1 MNSRLWLNIGLLG
14 LVLVLGV
21 AVWYESS
28 QTPHA
33 SPPPLTRLKP
43 EAVNKIEIFRRDH
56 DHLILTGHGDQ
67 WWMREPVRI
76 AADRFQVENVLRVLG
91 ADSLAQFPAEGKDLT
106 AYGLAEPEVRLRF
119 NDTELAFG
127 GMTPVDQ
134 RRYVLVGNT
143 VHLITD
149 MYALDLMADVPAFA
163 SRALVPESR
172 QMVALSLPGV
182 NIVKGGDGRWRAT
195 PEDKFGSADAVQ
207 ALLDSWRSAQA
218 IRVSL
223 YEPAPTLGEV
233 TVKLEGQDETLR
245 YFIVAEGKEGI
256 LSRPDVGLEFHL
268 SGEQLDRLLG
278 RSRNDTKKQA
288 KDAAAARE

>member
-33 SPPPLTRLKP
+33 SSPPLTQLKP

-91 ADSLAQFPAEGKDLT
+91 ADSLAQFPAEGKNLA

-182 NIVKGGDGRWRAT
+182 NIVKGNDGRWRAT
-195 PEDKFGSADAVQ
+195 PEDKFGGADAVQ
-207 ALLDSWRSAQA
+207 ALLDAWRSAQA

-233 TVKLEGQDETLR
+233 TIKLGGQDENLR

-288 KDAAAARE
+288 KDAAAARG

>member
-33 SPPPLTRLKP
+33 SSPPLTQLKP

-91 ADSLAQFPAEGKDLT
+91 ADSLAQFPAEGKNLA

-134 RRYVLVGNT
+134 RRYVPAGIT

-149 MYALDLMADVPAFA
+149 MYALDLMADVPAIA
-163 SRALVPESR
+163 SRALVYESR

-182 NIVKGGDGRWRAT
+182 NIVKGFVGCWCVL
-195 PEDKFGSADAVQ
+195 PENKIGGADAVQ
-207 ALLDSWRSAQA
+207 DL
-218 IRVSL
+218 
-223 YEPAPTLGEV
+223 
-233 TVKLEGQDETLR
+233 
-245 YFIVAEGKEGI
+245 IVV
-256 LSRPDVGLEFHL
+256 LCCV
-268 SGEQLDRLLG
+268 
-278 RSRNDTKKQA
+278 
-288 KDAAAARE
+288 

>member
-33 SPPPLTRLKP
+33 SSPPLTQLKP

-91 ADSLAQFPAEGKDLT
+91 ADSLAQFPAEGKNLA

-134 RRYVLVGNT
+134 RRYV
-143 VHLITD
+143 
-149 MYALDLMADVPAFA
+149 LDLMADVPAFA

-182 NIVKGGDGRWRAT
+182 NIVKGNDGRWRAT
-195 PEDKFGSADAVQ
+195 PEDKFGGADAVQ
-207 ALLDSWRSAQA
+207 ALLDAWRSAQA

-233 TVKLEGQDETLR
+233 TIKLGGQDENLR

-288 KDAAAARE
+288 KDAAAARG